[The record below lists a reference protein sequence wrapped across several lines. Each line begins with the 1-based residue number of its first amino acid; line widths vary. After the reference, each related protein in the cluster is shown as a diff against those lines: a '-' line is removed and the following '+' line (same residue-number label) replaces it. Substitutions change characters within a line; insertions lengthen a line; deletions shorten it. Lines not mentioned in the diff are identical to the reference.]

1 MPPSNRKIRARL
13 SSEGG
18 NIPRP
23 FRPYGATP
31 STLSAFLSSSLLSSF
46 SILFSF
52 PPFFF
57 IFLNDTRDPTALRNR
72 APFMAEFVTLNWRSC
87 ATTTTT
93 NDPRG
98 FRTVKFRG
106 FFFTGWFTGSWQRGG
121 HRVTFERDFSW
132 IYGPRVLTTSG
143 FINTNISSSRWFFLL
158 FHISFFV
165 LFLFFLINRIY
176 LIAKKPINIIL
187 YLYTTQFVLRG

>member
-18 NIPRP
+18 NTPRP
-23 FRPYGATP
+23 SRSYRPTP
-31 STLSAFLSSSLLSSF
+31 SMLPAFLNSSLLSSL
-46 SILFSF
+46 SLLLSF
-52 PPFFF
+52 PLLFF

-87 ATTTTT
+87 ATT

-106 FFFTGWFTGSWQRGG
+106 FFFFITGWFTGSWRRGG

-132 IYGPRVLTTSG
+132 IYGPPVLTTSG

-158 FHISFFV
+158 FHTFFFSFWS
-165 LFLFFLINRIY
+165 IESI
-176 LIAKKPINIIL
+176 
-187 YLYTTQFVLRG
+187 

>member
-18 NIPRP
+18 NTPRP
-23 FRPYGATP
+23 SRSYRPTP
-31 STLSAFLSSSLLSSF
+31 SMLPAFLNSSLLSSL
-46 SILFSF
+46 SLLLSF
-52 PPFFF
+52 PLLFF

-87 ATTTTT
+87 ATT

-106 FFFTGWFTGSWQRGG
+106 FFFFYYGLIYWIVAKGRTQS
-121 HRVTFERDFSW
+121 DF
-132 IYGPRVLTTSG
+132 RT
-143 FINTNISSSRWFFLL
+143 R
-158 FHISFFV
+158 FFV
-165 LFLFFLINRIY
+165 DLWPPSLDDLGVY
-176 LIAKKPINIIL
+176 
-187 YLYTTQFVLRG
+187 

>member
-1 MPPSNRKIRARL
+1 MAYKWMPPSNRKIRARL

-23 FRPYGATP
+23 FRPYAATP

-52 PPFFF
+52 PPSFFF

-93 NDPRG
+93 TNDPRG

-106 FFFTGWFTGSWQRGG
+106 FFFYGLIYWIVAKGRTQS
-121 HRVTFERDFSW
+121 DF
-132 IYGPRVLTTSG
+132 RT
-143 FINTNISSSRWFFLL
+143 R
-158 FHISFFV
+158 FFV
-165 LFLFFLINRIY
+165 DLWPPSLDDLGVY
-176 LIAKKPINIIL
+176 
-187 YLYTTQFVLRG
+187 

>member
-23 FRPYGATP
+23 FRPYAATP

-57 IFLNDTRDPTALRNR
+57 YFSKRYAWPNRTPKPRSFYGRICNFKLAVLCHHHHHHYQRSKRFPHREISWIFFLRADLLDRGEGADTEWLSNAI
-72 APFMAEFVTLNWRSC
+72 
-87 ATTTTT
+87 
-93 NDPRG
+93 
-98 FRTVKFRG
+98 FRG
-106 FFFTGWFTGSWQRGG
+106 FMAPESWRPRGLLIRIYRRRDGSFYYFIFLFLYFFF
-121 HRVTFERDFSW
+121 
-132 IYGPRVLTTSG
+132 
-143 FINTNISSSRWFFLL
+143 FFL
-158 FHISFFV
+158 V
-165 LFLFFLINRIY
+165 NRIY
-176 LIAKKPINIIL
+176 LESI
-187 YLYTTQFVLRG
+187 

>member
-23 FRPYGATP
+23 FRPYGATL

-57 IFLNDTRDPTALRNR
+57 YFSKRYAWPNR
-72 APFMAEFVTLNWRSC
+72 TPKPRSFYGRIC
-87 ATTTTT
+87 NFKLAVLCHHHHHHQRSKRF
-93 NDPRG
+93 PHREISW
-98 FRTVKFRG
+98 V
-106 FFFTGWFTGSWQRGG
+106 FFFTGWFTGSWRRGG

-158 FHISFFV
+158 FHISF
-165 LFLFFLINRIY
+165 LYFF
-176 LIAKKPINIIL
+176 
-187 YLYTTQFVLRG
+187 FFF

>member
-18 NIPRP
+18 NTRRP
-23 FRPYGATP
+23 SRPYRPTP
-31 STLSAFLSSSLLSSF
+31 SMLPAFLNSSLLSSL
-46 SILFSF
+46 SLLLSF
-52 PPFFF
+52 PLLFF

-87 ATTTTT
+87 ATT

-106 FFFTGWFTGSWQRGG
+106 FFF
-121 HRVTFERDFSW
+121 
-132 IYGPRVLTTSG
+132 
-143 FINTNISSSRWFFLL
+143 FLL
-158 FHISFFV
+158 RADLLDRGEGADTEWLSNAIFRGFMAPQSWRPRGLLIRIYRRRDGSFYYFI
-165 LFLFFLINRIY
+165 LFFSLFGRSN
-176 LIAKKPINIIL
+176 LFKKKPINIIL
-187 YLYTTQFVLRG
+187 YLSHNSTCSSWLI